1 MSVDGWN
8 FNLNIAIPLSES
20 PYIHLTSAIT
30 TRSFNEIL
38 DLINVDKPQPANNRS
53 DSKQFQVDVKPIRE
67 GTTISVYGNV
77 RFEEGEPVI
86 HGTDTVPLIISDRE
100 FDNLRQDLRTTMLK
114 SGLVSVILITMLVSF
129 WLVILG

>member
-1 MSVDGWN
+1 M
-8 FNLNIAIPLSES
+8 
-20 PYIHLTSAIT
+20 
-30 TRSFNEIL
+30 
-38 DLINVDKPQPANNRS
+38 
-53 DSKQFQVDVKPIRE
+53 
-67 GTTISVYGNV
+67 YGNV